1 MQQSKAKERLKNVRV
16 GDNFAGIENML
27 RSMKG
32 EIYKLLTNYM
42 YLNIENLNVYMDLTT
57 TGEYVLNVQAESGR
71 LIDFGKTL

>member
-1 MQQSKAKERLKNVRV
+1 MQQSKATERLKNVRV

-57 TGEYVLNVQAESGR
+57 NGEYVLNVRAESGR